1 MQHSTNR
8 QRWLPGRS
16 FIGLEINDM
25 SVKAVEV
32 VSRGGSF
39 HIKAKASTPLSSG
52 IVVEGRIK
60 DRVALL
66 QAISK
71 TLAADHFKSKKVH
84 FVLPSP
90 VVMVRY
96 MKLPDLAMPDLKK
109 LVEFEIKHQIH
120 LPFEHPYFDFVKLN
134 GSEQGVPRKVTQI
147 KGKRGPEV
155 DTTEEPGWSEAAA
168 ASGGASNAADLL
180 FGERSHGDGSQ
191 DDTKIDESTIQCDVM
206 LVIAPREAVEE
217 YAELLED
224 AQLKPASVE
233 IKGLSLYRLMALL
246 YPDSFDIGTY
256 LVVDLNE
263 ISADVSIY
271 DQGQLRITR
280 SAAVTLKAEPEPAPP
295 PTFAEPPTENGG
307 LFAEFEVQA
316 PQPSGFEQACA
327 ELAGELDRIINFF
340 RYSLNNRNK
349 EIHRVLVT
357 GDLSQLPEVVEQ
369 LRQRMNTKVELI
381 RSMAQEGISVAEYAV
396 PIGLGLR
403 GRS

>member
-1 MQHSTNR
+1 MHKRTRRPS
-8 QRWLPGRS
+8 WLPGRS

-39 HIKAKASTPLSSG
+39 HIKAKAAILLQPG
-52 IVVEGRIK
+52 VVVEGRIK
-60 DRVALL
+60 DRVTLL
-66 QAISK
+66 QAINK

-96 MKLPDLAMPDLKK
+96 MKLPDLAMPDLRK

-120 LPFEHPYFDFVKLN
+120 LPFEEPYFDLIKLN
-134 GSEQGVPRKVTQI
+134 GSEEGVQRKVTQI
-147 KGKRGPEV
+147 KGKRGPEIEQP
-155 DTTEEPGWSEAAA
+155 EEPGWGEAAA
-168 ASGGASNAADLL
+168 SSGGGASSNADLL
-180 FGERSHGDGSQ
+180 FGGQTNESQ
-191 DDTKIDESTIQCDVM
+191 GEAKNDETSIQCDVM
-206 LVIAPREAVEE
+206 LAIAPREVVEE

-224 AQLKPASVE
+224 ALLKPASVE
-233 IKGLSLYRLMALL
+233 IKGLSLYRLMAWL
-246 YPDSFDIGTY
+246 YPETYDTGTY

-271 DQGQLRITR
+271 DLGQLRITR
-280 SAAVTLKAEPEPAPP
+280 SAAVTLKSEADPMPTAQISEPS
-295 PTFAEPPTENGG
+295 TDGG

-316 PQPSGFEQACA
+316 PQPTGFEQACA

-340 RYSLNNRNK
+340 RYSLNNRTK
-349 EIHRVLVT
+349 EIHRVFVT
-357 GDLSQLPEVVEQ
+357 GDLPRLSEVIEQ
-369 LRQRMNTKVELI
+369 LQQRMNTKVEPI
-381 RSMAQEGISVAEYAV
+381 RSLPQEGVSVAEFAV

-403 GRS
+403 GRA